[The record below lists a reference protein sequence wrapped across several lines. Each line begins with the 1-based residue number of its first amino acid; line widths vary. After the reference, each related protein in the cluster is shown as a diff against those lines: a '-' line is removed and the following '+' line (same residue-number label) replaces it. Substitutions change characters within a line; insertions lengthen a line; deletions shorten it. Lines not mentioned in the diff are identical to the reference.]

1 MVHGC
6 VGYEEQN
13 HIFCV
18 RLWANLPGMIF
29 GTSDADRG
37 SVMACIQLPT
47 GKTFIGHIT
56 RNGGFRW
63 FYGKIMGIYGDTLW

>member
-47 GKTFIGHIT
+47 GKTFIGHIH
-56 RNGGFRW
+56 
-63 FYGKIMGIYGDTLW
+63 